1 MGKAHGSCL
10 PRMRGAGV
18 RDRPSG
24 QPVRVVR
31 IVSRNSSTRAN
42 RYVKTKS
49 EIEKRNRRLVFPS
62 LIKTVRPEPSR
73 EKPPKKGNEAAMP
86 AKRRWLNP
94 KNEGRDQFPSGWARY
109 RQSRPDL
116 AVIYSGEAWRA
127 CRAEQ
132 LREHPTCA
140 VCGRKAVTADH
151 VVNLAA
157 GGDFDGPLQS
167 LCMPHHREKTLRE
180 SHEGAKRAAARRK
193 EK

>member
-1 MGKAHGSCL
+1 MRTQWITGKNRISDGQSSRLL

-116 AVIYSGEAWRA
+116 AVLYSGEAWRA
-127 CRAEQ
+127 RRAEQ

-140 VCGRKAVTADH
+140 VCGEEGRHRRSRREPGRWRGLRWPAPKS
-151 VVNLAA
+151 LYAA
-157 GGDFDGPLQS
+157 P
-167 LCMPHHREKTLRE
+167 PRENP
-180 SHEGAKRAAARRK
+180 A
-193 EK
+193 